1 MLKLWRACFALALV
15 LPACSENDDDMLMDE
30 PETPVVSAEGDAQT
44 PPSTSGDDVEAWLD
58 TGQYLDWPCEDVEH
72 PQMKVSP
79 HGHNRVC
86 SNELTRV
93 FDGEPGDERPAGSA
107 SVKELYD
114 DAAKLIGYAV
124 AVKLAS
130 KSDGGQNWYW
140 YERIGDLVTSDGL
153 GSETKP
159 KAVCVSC
166 HTAAGTDDT
175 HALTGSSDFV
185 YLQVKP

>member
-1 MLKLWRACFALALV
+1 MLKLWSACCAFALV
-15 LPACSENDDDMLMDE
+15 LPACSEADDDKMMDE
-30 PETPVVSAEGDAQT
+30 SDMATVDAKGDGQT
-44 PPSTSGDDVEAWLD
+44 PPSTSGSDVEAWLD
-58 TGQYLDWPCEDVEH
+58 EGHYLDWACEDVEH

-86 SNELTRV
+86 SNDLTRG
-93 FDGEPGDERPAGSA
+93 FDGAPGDERPAGSA

-114 DAAKLIGYAV
+114 DASKLIGYAV
-124 AVKLAS
+124 AVKLAA
-130 KSDGGQNWYW
+130 KSGGGANWYW

-175 HALTGSSDFV
+175 HAVTGSSDFV
-185 YLQVKP
+185 YLQVDR